1 MMCFLPPTYTL
12 EIPFLIV
19 REQDLSYYP
28 ISKDDQGEDAEEL
41 GYWPPECF
49 AHSSPKGRRSSDA
62 LVSQRSGKPICRSSV
77 CRSFLELSKHRSDY
91 AT

>member
-49 AHSSPKGRRSSDA
+49 AHSSPKGPSIVRCSRLSKIWQTD
-62 LVSQRSGKPICRSSV
+62 LPFKRLQ
-77 CRSFLELSKHRSDY
+77 ELS
-91 AT
+91 